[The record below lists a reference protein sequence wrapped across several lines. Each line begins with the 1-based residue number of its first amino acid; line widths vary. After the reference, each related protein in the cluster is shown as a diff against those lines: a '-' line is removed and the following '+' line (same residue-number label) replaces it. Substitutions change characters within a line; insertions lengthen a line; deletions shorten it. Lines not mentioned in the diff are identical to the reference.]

1 VRRDSFTDE
10 WHEREQELRVQP
22 VKPAGEAVLYGQSA
36 AFVDAVLPAADVV
49 RGVSAEAERI
59 LRQRPRELT
68 TSR

>member
-1 VRRDSFTDE
+1 
-10 WHEREQELRVQP
+10 
-22 VKPAGEAVLYGQSA
+22 
-36 AFVDAVLPAADVV
+36 VLPAADVV